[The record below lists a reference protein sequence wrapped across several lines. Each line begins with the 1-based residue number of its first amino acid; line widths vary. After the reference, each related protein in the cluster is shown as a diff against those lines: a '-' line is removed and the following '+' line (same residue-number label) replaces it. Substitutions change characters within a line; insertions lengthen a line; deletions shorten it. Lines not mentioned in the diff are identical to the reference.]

1 MAGTLRSAPRA
12 GNDESRI
19 SKLAFLRSLWPRRA
33 LRSRPMTLHH
43 LPDWSRRQWLQAAG
57 TAAAFGAA
65 GRWAQAAGSTDLSGL
80 TLRIGTYK
88 GLWRPLI
95 EASGQGRTPYRIDWR
110 ELNNGVL
117 HIEAIQGD
125 ALDLGSGSEIPA
137 TFAARQKASVRF
149 VAVIHEDLN
158 NQADAGAQGRADQ
171 DHRRL
176 QGQARGLCARH
187 HRALLPEQATG
198 RGGPSFNDI
207 QAINL
212 SPADGLSAF
221 ARGDLDAWA
230 IYGYNGQL
238 ARTQYGAR
246 TIKTGKGYLSGNF
259 PVYANPRAVDD
270 PLRHAA
276 ITDFLLRLQR
286 AYAWANGNYL
296 DYAKAQSAET
306 RVPVGDLIELFN
318 GRSNDYALGPVTHG
332 RGAQPPGRG
341 RHLPEA
347 RRARRPGRRGAAVG
361 PQLRRRALAR
371 QPGLTTFHPKDEH
384 P

>member
-1 MAGTLRSAPRA
+1 MTFPHRIAPTA
-12 GNDESRI
+12 
-19 SKLAFLRSLWPRRA
+19 A
-33 LRSRPMTLHH
+33 
-43 LPDWSRRQWLQAAG
+43 WSRRRWLHSAG
-57 TAAAFGAA
+57 AAAAFGAMGPLA
-65 GRWAQAAGSTDLSGL
+65 GAATPTPADLGGV
-80 TLRIGTYK
+80 TLRVGTYK

-95 EASGQGRTPYRIDWR
+95 EASGQGRTPYKIDWR

-137 TFAARQKASVRF
+137 TFAARQKAKVRF

-158 NQADAGAQGRADQ
+158 NQATLARKDAPIRSIADFKGKRVGYVRATTAHYYLSKQ
-171 DHRRL
+171 L
-176 QGQARGLCARH
+176 AEAGL
-187 HRALLPEQATG
+187 
-198 RGGPSFNDI
+198 SFSDI
-207 QAINL
+207 QPINL

-286 AYAWANGNYL
+286 AYAWANDNYL
-296 DYAKAQSAET
+296 EYAKAQSAET

-318 GRSNDYALGPVTHG
+318 GRSNDYALGPVSNSVVRSHQEVADTFLKLG
-332 RGAQPPGRG
+332 VLDGPAEVAPLWDRSF
-341 RHLPEA
+341 
-347 RRARRPGRRGAAVG
+347 GAALSSRG
-361 PQLRRRALAR
+361 TPA
-371 QPGLTTFHPKDEH
+371 
-384 P
+384 